1 MLKDDL
7 IESFKRVEEKLGGL
21 QYVVHT
27 TYKEPKFEIF
37 DSIEKITD
45 IGLITPIEPN
55 YFKDDKN
62 VYYFSDKEKMMIKVE
77 NVSKEYELADGTKV
91 PALKDVSFEVKEGE
105 ILGIMGKSGS
115 GKTTLLRAL
124 RGVEHID
131 DGSIEVGKVKVT
143 STSSQ
148 FYYNN
153 LKKETAIHL
162 QRSFG
167 LWPDTVRE
175 NVLRKLYARKYF
187 DEGDTNFEIAESEFG
202 HEADEL
208 LELVS
213 LTHKADHYA
222 SVLSGGEKQRLIM
235 ARQLA
240 KQPKALLLDEPATMA
255 CPRTKQEIL
264 DAVKKINKELNITV
278 IIVSHLPDVQK
289 YLADRVI
296 LLEDGEIADEGST
309 DEICDTFMRDMDD
322 IVDIQNIST
331 DEDVIDVKDIYK
343 RFYLLTGGEVL
354 QIEDINFKVRNGNIL
369 SIIGPSGSGK
379 TVLLRM
385 LGGLD
390 DPDEGEVLYKVEDGW
405 ADIDIPGLN
414 RMKIRSKLGFMH
426 QEFAL
431 SHYATV
437 LDQLAT
443 RLGYKNQD
451 IVKEAKVRAK
461 KLGLSEE
468 LLDSFYLL
476 TDLPETE
483 AKERLRQINLDGEIL
498 NDLFPRFPETATKEA
513 VADIF
518 ESLDLDMDILF
529 RKSYELSGGQKVRV
543 MLALILVSRPK
554 FLLLDEPFGDLDPI
568 TLRDVTNALKS
579 ISKEYDIT
587 IVMISH
593 NTDFIKELSD
603 RAIFMDEGK
612 IIEDSGN
619 IDEIVDNFID
629 FCHADYLKGD

>member
-1 MLKDDL
+1 
-7 IESFKRVEEKLGGL
+7 
-21 QYVVHT
+21 
-27 TYKEPKFEIF
+27 
-37 DSIEKITD
+37 
-45 IGLITPIEPN
+45 
-55 YFKDDKN
+55 
-62 VYYFSDKEKMMIKVE
+62 MIKVE
-77 NVSKEYELADGTKV
+77 NVSKDYELADGTSV
-91 PALKDVSFEVKEGE
+91 SALKNVSFEVEEGE

-131 DGSIEVGKVKVT
+131 EGSITVGDVKVT
-143 STSSQ
+143 SESSQ

-175 NVLRKLYARKYF
+175 NVLRKLYARSYY
-187 DEGDTNFEIAESEFG
+187 DEGDANLELAESEFG

-213 LTHKADHYA
+213 LTHKSDHYA

-240 KQPKALLLDEPATMA
+240 KRPKALLLDEPATMA
-255 CPRTKQEIL
+255 CPKTKQEIL

-278 IIVSHLPDVQK
+278 IVVSHLPDVQK

-296 LLEDGEIADEGST
+296 LLEDGEIADEGT
-309 DEICDTFMRDMDD
+309 PERICDEFMEDMDE
-322 IVDIQNIST
+322 IVDIKNIST
-331 DEDVIDVKDIYK
+331 DEDVMEAKDIYK

-354 QIEDINFKVRNGNIL
+354 QIEDINFMVQRENIL
-369 SIIGPSGSGK
+369 SIIGPSGAGK

-390 DPDEGEVLYKVEDGW
+390 DPDRGEVLYKLDDGEW
-405 ADIDIPGLN
+405 ADIDIPGMN

-431 SHYATV
+431 NHYATV
-437 LDQLAT
+437 LDQLAV
-443 RLGYKNQD
+443 RLGYKND
-451 IVKEAKVRAK
+451 NIVKEAQKRARNV
-461 KLGLSEE
+461 GISEE

-483 AKERLRQINLDGEIL
+483 ARDRLMQVGLDADIL
-498 NDLFPRFPETATKEA
+498 DDLFPKFPETATKEA

-518 ESLDLDMDILF
+518 ESLDLDMNILY

-543 MLALILVSRPK
+543 MLALILISRPK
-554 FLLLDEPFGDLDPI
+554 FLLLDEPFGDLDPV
-568 TLRDVTNALKS
+568 TLRDVTNALKT
-579 ISKEYDIT
+579 ISKDYGIT

-593 NTDFIKELSD
+593 NTDFIKELSN
-603 RAIFMDEGK
+603 RAIFMDDGK
-612 IIEDSGN
+612 IIDDSEN

>member
-1 MLKDDL
+1 
-7 IESFKRVEEKLGGL
+7 
-21 QYVVHT
+21 
-27 TYKEPKFEIF
+27 
-37 DSIEKITD
+37 
-45 IGLITPIEPN
+45 
-55 YFKDDKN
+55 
-62 VYYFSDKEKMMIKVE
+62 MIKVE
-77 NVSKEYELADGTKV
+77 NVSKDYKLADGTKV
-91 PALKDVSFEVKEGE
+91 TALKNVSIEVKEGE

-115 GKTTLLRAL
+115 GKTTLLRAI

-131 DGSIEVGKVKVT
+131 EGSITVGDV
-143 STSSQ
+143 SINQDSSQ
-148 FYYNN
+148 FYYNK

-175 NVLRKLYARKYF
+175 NVLRKLYARRYF
-187 DEGDTNFEIAESEFG
+187 DEGDTNFEVAESEFG
-202 HEADEL
+202 EEADEI

-213 LTHKADHYA
+213 LTHKKDHYA

-255 CPRTKQEIL
+255 CPKTKQEIL
-264 DAVKKINKELNITV
+264 DAVKKINKELNISV
-278 IIVSHLPDVQK
+278 IVVSHLPDVQK

-296 LLEDGEIADEGST
+296 LLEDGEIVDEGAP
-309 DEICDTFMRDMDD
+309 DRICDEFMEGMDD
-322 IVDIQNIST
+322 IVDIENVAT
-331 DEDVIDVKDIYK
+331 DEDVIEAKDIFK

-354 QIEDINFKVRNGNIL
+354 QIEDINFKVQKENIL
-369 SIIGPSGSGK
+369 SIIGPSGAGK

-390 DPDEGEVLYKVEDGW
+390 DPDKGEILYKIEDEDKW
-405 ADIDIPGLN
+405 ADIDIPGMD

-437 LDQLAT
+437 LNQLAV
-443 RLGYKNQD
+443 RLGYKNAD
-451 IVKEAKVRAK
+451 IVKEAQERARKV
-461 KLGLSEE
+461 GLSEE

-483 AKERLRQINLDGEIL
+483 ARDRLRQIGLDSDIL
-498 NDLFPRFPETATKEA
+498 DDLFPRFPETATKEA

-518 ESLDLDMDILF
+518 ESLDLDMDILH

-554 FLLLDEPFGDLDPI
+554 YLLLDEPFGDLDPV
-568 TLRDVTNALKS
+568 TLRDVTNALKK
-579 ISKEYDIT
+579 ISKTYGIT

-593 NTDFIKELSD
+593 NTDFIKELSN
-603 RAIFMDEGK
+603 RAIFMDDGK
-612 IIEDSGN
+612 IIDDSDN
-619 IDEIVDNFID
+619 IDQIVDNFID

>member
-1 MLKDDL
+1 
-7 IESFKRVEEKLGGL
+7 
-21 QYVVHT
+21 
-27 TYKEPKFEIF
+27 
-37 DSIEKITD
+37 
-45 IGLITPIEPN
+45 
-55 YFKDDKN
+55 
-62 VYYFSDKEKMMIKVE
+62 MIKVE
-77 NVSKEYELADGTKV
+77 NVSKDYDLDDGTKIT
-91 PALKDVSFEVKEGE
+91 ALKDVSFEVKEGE

-131 DGSIEVGKVKVT
+131 EGSITVGEVTVT
-143 STSSQ
+143 PDSSQ

-167 LWPDTVRE
+167 IWPDTVRE
-175 NVLRKLYARKYF
+175 NVLRKLYAREYY
-187 DEGDTNFEIAESEFG
+187 DEGDANLELAESEFG

-213 LTHKADHYA
+213 LTHKKDHYA

-255 CPRTKQEIL
+255 CPKTKQEIL
-264 DAVKKINKELNITV
+264 DAVKKINRELNITV
-278 IIVSHLPDVQK
+278 IVVSHLPEIQK

-296 LLEDGEIADEGST
+296 LLENGEIADEGSAE
-309 DEICDTFMRDMDD
+309 EICDKFMEGMDE
-322 IVDIQNIST
+322 IVDIKNIAT
-331 DEDVIDVKDIYK
+331 DEDVIQVNDIYK

-354 QIEDINFKVRNGNIL
+354 QIEDVNFTVQKENIL
-369 SIIGPSGSGK
+369 SIIGPSGAGK

-385 LGGLD
+385 LGGLE
-390 DPDEGEVLYKVEDGW
+390 DPDKGEVLYDVDGQW
-405 ADIDIPGLN
+405 ADVDIPGMG

-437 LDQLAT
+437 LNQLAT

-451 IVKEAKVRAK
+451 IVKDAQERARK
-461 KLGLSEE
+461 IGLSEE

-476 TDLPETE
+476 TDLPEVE
-483 AKERLRQINLDGEIL
+483 ARERLRQVGLDADIL
-498 NDLFPRFPETATKEA
+498 DDLFPKFPESATKEA
-513 VADIF
+513 VTDIF
-518 ESLDLDMDILF
+518 ESLDLDMDILH

-554 FLLLDEPFGDLDPI
+554 FLLLDEPFGDLDPV
-568 TLRDVTNALKS
+568 TLRDVTNALKT
-579 ISKEYDIT
+579 ISKDYGIT

-593 NTDFIKELSD
+593 NTDFIKELSN
-603 RAIFMDEGK
+603 RAVFMDDGK
-612 IIEDSGN
+612 IIDDSEDM
-619 IDEIVDNFID
+619 DKIVDNFIE

>member
-1 MLKDDL
+1 
-7 IESFKRVEEKLGGL
+7 
-21 QYVVHT
+21 
-27 TYKEPKFEIF
+27 
-37 DSIEKITD
+37 
-45 IGLITPIEPN
+45 
-55 YFKDDKN
+55 
-62 VYYFSDKEKMMIKVE
+62 MIKVE
-77 NVSKEYELADGTKV
+77 NVSKDYELDDGTKIT
-91 PALKDVSFEVKEGE
+91 ALKDVSFEVKEGE

-131 DGSIEVGKVKVT
+131 EGSISVGKVKVT
-143 STSSQ
+143 SESSQ
-148 FYYNN
+148 FYYNE

-175 NVLRKLYARKYF
+175 NVLRKLYARRYF
-187 DEGDTNFEIAESEFG
+187 DEGDTNFEVAESEFG
-202 HEADEL
+202 QEADEI
-208 LELVS
+208 LEMVS
-213 LTHKADHYA
+213 LTHKKDHYA
-222 SVLSGGEKQRLIM
+222 SVLSGGEKQRLII

-240 KQPKALLLDEPATMA
+240 KRPKALLLDEPATMA
-255 CPRTKQEIL
+255 CPKTKQEIL
-264 DAVKKINKELNITV
+264 YAVKKINEELNITI

-296 LLEDGEIADEGST
+296 LLEDGEITDEGSAN
-309 DEICDTFMRDMDD
+309 EICDKFMADMDD

-331 DEDVIDVKDIYK
+331 DEDVIEVKDVYK

-354 QIEDINFKVRNGNIL
+354 QIEDINFKVQKENIL
-369 SIIGPSGSGK
+369 SIIGPSGAGK

-385 LGGLD
+385 IGGLD
-390 DPDEGEVLYKVEDGW
+390 DPDKGEVLYNVDGEW
-405 ADIDIPGLN
+405 ADIDIPGMN

-431 SHYATV
+431 THYATV
-437 LDQLAT
+437 LNQLAT

-451 IVKEAKVRAK
+451 IVKEAKERAER
-461 KLGLSEE
+461 LGLSDE
-468 LLDSFYLL
+468 LLDSFYQL
-476 TDLPETE
+476 TDLPESE
-483 AKERLRQINLDGEIL
+483 AKDRLMQVGLDAEIL

-518 ESLDLDMDILF
+518 ESLDLDMDILY

-554 FLLLDEPFGDLDPI
+554 FLLLDEPFGDLDPV
-568 TLRDVTNALKS
+568 TLRDVTNALKT
-579 ISKEYDIT
+579 ISKDYGIT

-593 NTDFIKELSD
+593 NTDFIKELSN
-603 RAIFMDEGK
+603 RAVFMDDGH
-612 IIEDSGN
+612 IIDDSEN

-629 FCHADYLKGD
+629 FCHADYLKGE

>member
-1 MLKDDL
+1 
-7 IESFKRVEEKLGGL
+7 
-21 QYVVHT
+21 
-27 TYKEPKFEIF
+27 
-37 DSIEKITD
+37 
-45 IGLITPIEPN
+45 
-55 YFKDDKN
+55 
-62 VYYFSDKEKMMIKVE
+62 MIKVE
-77 NVSKEYELADGTKV
+77 NVSKEYELDDGTKIT
-91 PALKDVSFEVKEGE
+91 ALKNVSFEVKEGE

-131 DGSIEVGKVKVT
+131 EGSIEVGKAKIT
-143 STSSQ
+143 SESSQ
-148 FYYNN
+148 FYYNE

-175 NVLRKLYARKYF
+175 NVLRKLYARDYF
-187 DEGDTNFEIAESEFG
+187 DEGDTNFEVAESEFG

-213 LTHKADHYA
+213 LTHKKDHYA

-240 KQPKALLLDEPATMA
+240 KRPKALLLDEPATMA
-255 CPRTKQEIL
+255 CPKTKQEIL

-278 IIVSHLPDVQK
+278 ILVSHLPDVQK

-296 LLEDGEIADEGST
+296 LLEDGEIADEGSAE
-309 DEICDTFMRDMDD
+309 EICDKFMEGMDE

-331 DEDVIDVKDIYK
+331 DEDVIQVNDVFK
-343 RFYLLTGGEVL
+343 RFYLLTGGQVL
-354 QIEDINFKVRNGNIL
+354 EMEDINFTVQKENIL
-369 SIIGPSGSGK
+369 SIIGPSGAGK

-390 DPDEGEVLYKVEDGW
+390 DPDKGEVLYDVEGEW
-405 ADIDIPGLN
+405 KDIDIPGMS

-431 SHYATV
+431 THYATV
-437 LDQLAT
+437 LNQLAT
-443 RLGYKNQD
+443 RLGYKNQN
-451 IVKEAKVRAK
+451 IVKDAQKRAEN
-461 KLGLSEE
+461 LGLSEE
-468 LLDSFYLL
+468 LLDSFYQL

-483 AKERLRQINLDGEIL
+483 AKERLRQVGLDAEIL

-518 ESLDLDMDILF
+518 ESLDLDMDILY
-529 RKSYELSGGQKVRV
+529 RRSYELSGGQKVRV

-554 FLLLDEPFGDLDPI
+554 FLLLDEPFGDLDPV
-568 TLRDVTNALKS
+568 TLRDVTNALKK
-579 ISKEYDIT
+579 ISKTYGIT
-587 IVMISH
+587 IVMVSH
-593 NTDFIKELSD
+593 NTDFIKELSN
-603 RAIFMDEGK
+603 RALFMDDGK
-612 IIEDSGN
+612 IVDDSEN
-619 IDEIVDNFID
+619 INDIVDNFIE
-629 FCHADYLKGD
+629 FCHADYLLGDK

>member
-1 MLKDDL
+1 
-7 IESFKRVEEKLGGL
+7 
-21 QYVVHT
+21 
-27 TYKEPKFEIF
+27 
-37 DSIEKITD
+37 
-45 IGLITPIEPN
+45 
-55 YFKDDKN
+55 
-62 VYYFSDKEKMMIKVE
+62 MIKVD
-77 NVSKEYELADGTKV
+77 NVSKDYELDDGTKIV
-91 PALKDVSFEVKEGE
+91 ALKNVSFEVKEGE

-131 DGSIEVGKVKVT
+131 DGSISVGNVKVT
-143 STSSQ
+143 SQSSQ

-175 NVLRKLYARKYF
+175 NVLRKLYARRYF
-187 DEGDTNFEIAESEFG
+187 DEGDTNFEVAESEFG
-202 HEADEL
+202 QEADEL

-213 LTHKADHYA
+213 LTHKANHYA

-240 KQPKALLLDEPATMA
+240 KRPKALLLDEPATMA
-255 CPRTKQEIL
+255 CPKTKQEIL
-264 DAVKKINKELNITV
+264 DAVKKINEELNITV
-278 IIVSHLPDVQK
+278 VIVSHLPDVQK

-296 LLEDGEIADEGST
+296 LLEDGEIASEGSP
-309 DEICDTFMRDMDD
+309 DEICDKFMENMDD
-322 IVDIQNIST
+322 IIDIENVAT
-331 DEDVIDVKDIYK
+331 DEDLIQVNDIHK

-354 QIEDINFKVRNGNIL
+354 QIEDVNFTVQKENIL
-369 SIIGPSGSGK
+369 SIIGPSGAGK

-385 LGGLD
+385 LGGLE
-390 DPDEGEVLYKVEDGW
+390 DPDEGEVLYKVDGEW
-405 ADIDIPGLN
+405 NDVDIPGMG

-437 LDQLAT
+437 LNQLST
-443 RLGYKNQD
+443 RLGYKNQN
-451 IVKEAKVRAK
+451 IVDEAKKRARNI
-461 KLGLSEE
+461 GLSEE

-483 AKERLRQINLDGEIL
+483 AKERLRQVGLDADIL
-498 NDLFPRFPETATKEA
+498 NDLFPKFPETATKEA
-513 VADIF
+513 VGDIF
-518 ESLDLDMDILF
+518 ESLDLDMDILY

-543 MLALILVSRPK
+543 MLALILISRPQ
-554 FLLLDEPFGDLDPI
+554 FLLLDEPFGDLDPV
-568 TLRDVTNALKS
+568 TLRDVTNALKK
-579 ISKEYDIT
+579 ISKDYGIT

-593 NTDFIKELSD
+593 NTDFIKELSN
-603 RAIFMDEGK
+603 RAVFMDDGK
-612 IIEDSGN
+612 IIDDSEN

>member
-1 MLKDDL
+1 
-7 IESFKRVEEKLGGL
+7 
-21 QYVVHT
+21 
-27 TYKEPKFEIF
+27 
-37 DSIEKITD
+37 
-45 IGLITPIEPN
+45 
-55 YFKDDKN
+55 
-62 VYYFSDKEKMMIKVE
+62 MIKVE
-77 NVSKEYELADGTKV
+77 NVSKAYELDDGTKV
-91 PALKDVSFEVKEGE
+91 TALKDVSFDVGEGE

-124 RGVEHID
+124 RGVKHID
-131 DGSIEVGKVKVT
+131 EGSISVGKVKVT
-143 STSSQ
+143 SESSQ

-175 NVLRKLYARKYF
+175 NVLRKLYARRYF
-187 DEGDTNFEIAESEFG
+187 DEGDTNFEVAESEFG
-202 HEADEL
+202 QEADEL

-213 LTHKADHYA
+213 LTHKKDHYA

-255 CPRTKQEIL
+255 CPKTKQEIL
-264 DAVKKINKELNITV
+264 DAVKKINKELNIIV

-296 LLEDGEIADEGST
+296 LLEDGEIVDEGSA
-309 DEICDTFMRDMDD
+309 DEICDKFMEDMDD
-322 IVDIQNIST
+322 IVDIQNVST
-331 DEDVIDVKDIYK
+331 DEDVVDVKNVYK

-354 QIEDINFKVRNGNIL
+354 QIEDINFKVQRKNIL
-369 SIIGPSGSGK
+369 SIIGPSGAGK

-390 DPDEGEVLYKVEDGW
+390 DPDKGEVLYKVDDDW
-405 ADIDIPGLN
+405 ADIDIPGIN

-437 LDQLAT
+437 LNQLAT

-451 IVKEAKVRAK
+451 IVNEAKARAE

-483 AKERLRQINLDGEIL
+483 AKERLRQVGLDAEIL
-498 NDLFPRFPETATKEA
+498 NDLFPKFPETATKEA
-513 VADIF
+513 VEDIF
-518 ESLDLDMDILF
+518 ESLDLDMDILY

-543 MLALILVSRPK
+543 MLALILISRPK
-554 FLLLDEPFGDLDPI
+554 FLLLDEPFGDLDPV
-568 TLRDVTNALKS
+568 TLRDVTNALKT
-579 ISKEYDIT
+579 ISKDYGIT
-587 IVMISH
+587 IIMISH
-593 NTDFIKELSD
+593 NTDFIKELSN
-603 RAIFMDEGK
+603 RAIFMDDGK
-612 IIEDSGN
+612 IVDESEN

>member
-1 MLKDDL
+1 
-7 IESFKRVEEKLGGL
+7 
-21 QYVVHT
+21 
-27 TYKEPKFEIF
+27 
-37 DSIEKITD
+37 
-45 IGLITPIEPN
+45 
-55 YFKDDKN
+55 
-62 VYYFSDKEKMMIKVE
+62 MIKVE
-77 NVSKEYELADGTKV
+77 NVSKDYELADGTKV
-91 PALKDVSFEVKEGE
+91 TALKDVSFEVKEGE

-131 DGSIEVGKVKVT
+131 EGSITVGEVTVT
-143 STSSQ
+143 PESSQ

-167 LWPDTVRE
+167 IWPDTVRE
-175 NVLRKLYARKYF
+175 NVLRKLYAREYF
-187 DEGDTNFEIAESEFG
+187 DEGDANLELADSEFG
-202 HEADEL
+202 DEADEI

-213 LTHKADHYA
+213 LTHKKDHYA

-255 CPRTKQEIL
+255 CPKTKQEIL

-278 IIVSHLPDVQK
+278 IVVSHLPEIQK

-296 LLEDGEIADEGST
+296 LLEDGEIADEGSAE
-309 DEICDTFMRDMDD
+309 EICDKFMEGMDE
-322 IVDIQNIST
+322 IVDIKNVAT
-331 DEDVIDVKDIYK
+331 DEDVIQVNDLYK

-354 QIEDINFKVRNGNIL
+354 QIEDINFTVQKENIL
-369 SIIGPSGSGK
+369 SIIGPSGAGK

-390 DPDEGEVLYKVEDGW
+390 DPDKGEVLYDVEGKW
-405 ADIDIPGLN
+405 ADIDIPGMD

-431 SHYATV
+431 NHYATV
-437 LDQLAT
+437 LNQLAT

-451 IVKEAKVRAK
+451 IVKEAQERARK
-461 KLGLSEE
+461 IGLSEE

-476 TDLPETE
+476 TDLPEVE
-483 AKERLRQINLDGEIL
+483 ARDRLRQVGLDADIL
-498 NDLFPRFPETATKEA
+498 DDLFPKFPETATKEA

-518 ESLDLDMDILF
+518 ESLDLDMEILH

-543 MLALILVSRPK
+543 MLALILISRPK
-554 FLLLDEPFGDLDPI
+554 FLLLDEPFGDLDPV
-568 TLRDVTNALKS
+568 TLRDVTNALKT
-579 ISKEYDIT
+579 ISKEYEIT

-593 NTDFIKELSD
+593 NTDFIKELSN
-603 RAIFMDEGK
+603 RAIFMDDGK
-612 IIEDSGN
+612 IIDDSDDM
-619 IDEIVDNFID
+619 DEIVGNFID
-629 FCHADYLKGD
+629 FCQADYLKGD

>member
-1 MLKDDL
+1 
-7 IESFKRVEEKLGGL
+7 
-21 QYVVHT
+21 
-27 TYKEPKFEIF
+27 
-37 DSIEKITD
+37 
-45 IGLITPIEPN
+45 
-55 YFKDDKN
+55 
-62 VYYFSDKEKMMIKVE
+62 MIKVE
-77 NVSKEYELADGTKV
+77 NVSKAYELDDGTKV
-91 PALKDVSFEVKEGE
+91 TALKDVSFEVKEGE

-115 GKTTLLRAL
+115 GKTTLLRAI

-131 DGSIEVGKVKVT
+131 EGSISVGNVKVT
-143 STSSQ
+143 SESSQ
-148 FYYNN
+148 FYYNE

-167 LWPDTVRE
+167 IWPDTVRE
-175 NVLRKLYARKYF
+175 NVLRKLYARRYF

-202 HEADEL
+202 EEADEL
-208 LELVS
+208 LEMVS
-213 LTHKADHYA
+213 LTHKKDHYA

-255 CPRTKQEIL
+255 CPKTKQEIL

-278 IIVSHLPDVQK
+278 IVISHLPDVQK

-296 LLEDGEIADEGST
+296 LLEDGEIVDEGSA
-309 DEICDTFMRDMDD
+309 DDICDKFMDGMDD
-322 IVDIQNIST
+322 IVDIDNIST
-331 DEDVIDVKDIYK
+331 DEDVIQVNDIYK

-354 QIEDINFKVRNGNIL
+354 QIEDVNFTVQKENIL
-369 SIIGPSGSGK
+369 SIIGPSGAGK

-385 LGGLD
+385 LGGLE
-390 DPDEGEVLYKVEDGW
+390 DPDKGEVLYKIGDDEW
-405 ADIDIPGLN
+405 ADVDIPGMG
-414 RMKIRSKLGFMH
+414 RMRIRSQLGFMH

-437 LDQLAT
+437 LSQLAT
-443 RLGYKNQD
+443 RLGYKNDD
-451 IVKEAKVRAK
+451 IVKQAQERARK
-461 KLGLSEE
+461 IGLSDE

-476 TDLPETE
+476 TDLPEVE
-483 AKERLRQINLDGEIL
+483 ARDRLKQIGLDADIL
-498 NDLFPRFPETATKEA
+498 DDLFPKFPETATKEA

-518 ESLDLDMDILF
+518 ESLDLDMDILH

-543 MLALILVSRPK
+543 MLALILISRPK
-554 FLLLDEPFGDLDPI
+554 YLLLDEPFGDLDPV
-568 TLRDVTNALKS
+568 TLRDVTNALKT
-579 ISKEYDIT
+579 IAKTYGIT

-593 NTDFIKELSD
+593 NTDFIKELSN
-603 RAIFMDEGK
+603 RAVFMDDGK
-612 IIEDSGN
+612 IIDDSEN

>member
-1 MLKDDL
+1 
-7 IESFKRVEEKLGGL
+7 
-21 QYVVHT
+21 
-27 TYKEPKFEIF
+27 
-37 DSIEKITD
+37 
-45 IGLITPIEPN
+45 
-55 YFKDDKN
+55 
-62 VYYFSDKEKMMIKVE
+62 MIKVE

-167 LWPDTVRE
+167 LWLDTVRE

>member
-1 MLKDDL
+1 M
-7 IESFKRVEEKLGGL
+7 
-21 QYVVHT
+21 YY
-27 TYKEPKFEIF
+27 YK
-37 DSIEKITD
+37 
-45 IGLITPIEPN
+45 GALR
-55 YFKDDKN
+55 
-62 VYYFSDKEKMMIKVE
+62 MIKVE
-77 NVSKEYELADGTKV
+77 NVSKAYELDDGTKV
-91 PALKDVSFEVKEGE
+91 TALNDVSFEVKEGE

-131 DGSIEVGKVKVT
+131 GGTIEVGKVKVT

-175 NVLRKLYARKYF
+175 NVLRKLYARRYF
-187 DEGDTNFEIAESEFG
+187 DEGDTNFEVAESEFG
-202 HEADEL
+202 AEADEL

-255 CPRTKQEIL
+255 CPKTKQEIL

-278 IIVSHLPDVQK
+278 ILVSHLPDVQK

-296 LLEDGEIADEGST
+296 LLEDGEIADEGSP
-309 DEICDTFMRDMDD
+309 DEICDKFMEGMDD

-331 DEDVIDVKDIYK
+331 DEDVIDVKDVYK

-354 QIEDINFKVRNGNIL
+354 QIEDINFKVQKENIL
-369 SIIGPSGSGK
+369 SIIGPSGAGK

-390 DPDEGEVLYKVEDGW
+390 DPDKGEVLYKIDEDTW
-405 ADIDIPGLN
+405 ADIDIPGMN

-437 LDQLAT
+437 LNQLAT

-451 IVKEAKVRAK
+451 IVKDAQARAK

-476 TDLPETE
+476 TDLPESE
-483 AKERLRQINLDGEIL
+483 AKERLRQVGLDGEIL
-498 NDLFPRFPETATKEA
+498 NDLFPKFPETATKEA

-518 ESLDLDMDILF
+518 ESLDLDMDILH

-543 MLALILVSRPK
+543 MLALILISRPK
-554 FLLLDEPFGDLDPI
+554 FLLLDEPFGDLDPV
-568 TLRDVTNALKS
+568 TLRDVTNALKT
-579 ISKEYDIT
+579 ISKDYGIT
-587 IVMISH
+587 IIMISH
-593 NTDFIKELSD
+593 NTDFIKELSN
-603 RAIFMDEGK
+603 RAVFMDDGK
-612 IIEDSGN
+612 IIDDSED
-619 IDEIVDNFID
+619 IDSIVDNFID
-629 FCHADYLKGD
+629 FCHADYLKGE

>member
-1 MLKDDL
+1 
-7 IESFKRVEEKLGGL
+7 
-21 QYVVHT
+21 
-27 TYKEPKFEIF
+27 
-37 DSIEKITD
+37 
-45 IGLITPIEPN
+45 
-55 YFKDDKN
+55 
-62 VYYFSDKEKMMIKVE
+62 MIKVE
-77 NVSKEYELADGTKV
+77 NVSKDYELDDGTKIT
-91 PALKDVSFEVKEGE
+91 ALKDVSFEVEEGE

-131 DGSIEVGKVKVT
+131 AGSITVGEVT
-143 STSSQ
+143 ITEDSSQ

-175 NVLRKLYARKYF
+175 NVLRKLYAREYF
-187 DEGDTNFEIAESEFG
+187 DEGDTNFQLAESEFG
-202 HEADEL
+202 DEADEL

-240 KQPKALLLDEPATMA
+240 KRPKALLLDEPATMA
-255 CPRTKQEIL
+255 CPKTKQEIL
-264 DAVKKINKELNITV
+264 DAVKKINDELNITV
-278 IIVSHLPDVQK
+278 ILVSHLPDVQK

-296 LLEDGEIADEGST
+296 LLEDGEIADEGNPE
-309 DEICDTFMRDMDD
+309 EICDKFMADMGPV
-322 IVDIQNIST
+322 VDIENIAT
-331 DEDVIDVKDIYK
+331 DEDLIDVKDVRK

-354 QIEDINFKVRNGNIL
+354 QMEDINFKVQNENIL
-369 SIIGPSGSGK
+369 SIIGPSGAGK

-390 DPDEGEVLYKVEDGW
+390 HPDDGDVLYYADGEW
-405 ADIDIPGLN
+405 RDIEIPGMS

-431 SHYATV
+431 THYATV
-437 LDQLAT
+437 LSQLAT
-443 RLGYKNQD
+443 RLGYKNQN
-451 IVKEAKVRAK
+451 IVKEAQKRAER
-461 KLGLSEE
+461 LGIDEE
-468 LLDSFYLL
+468 LLDSFYQL

-483 AKERLRQINLDGEIL
+483 AKRRLEQVGLDSEIL

-518 ESLDLDMDILF
+518 ESLDLDLDILY

-554 FLLLDEPFGDLDPI
+554 FLLLDEPFGDLDPV
-568 TLRDVTNALKS
+568 TLRDVTNSLKK
-579 ISKEYDIT
+579 ISKTYGIT

-593 NTDFIKELSD
+593 NTDFIKELSN
-603 RAIFMDEGK
+603 RAIFMDDGK
-612 IIEDSGN
+612 IIDDSEN
-619 IDEIVDNFID
+619 INEIVDNFID
-629 FCHADYLKGD
+629 FCHADYLKGDC

>member
-1 MLKDDL
+1 
-7 IESFKRVEEKLGGL
+7 
-21 QYVVHT
+21 
-27 TYKEPKFEIF
+27 
-37 DSIEKITD
+37 
-45 IGLITPIEPN
+45 
-55 YFKDDKN
+55 
-62 VYYFSDKEKMMIKVE
+62 MIKVE
-77 NVSKEYELADGTKV
+77 NVSKDYELADGTKV
-91 PALKDVSFEVKEGE
+91 TALKDVSFEVKEGE

-131 DGSIEVGKVKVT
+131 DGSITVGKAKVT
-143 STSSQ
+143 SESSQ
-148 FYYNN
+148 FFYNN

-175 NVLRKLYARKYF
+175 NVLRKLYARRYF
-187 DEGDTNFEIAESEFG
+187 DEGDTNFEVAESEFG
-202 HEADEL
+202 AEADEL

-240 KQPKALLLDEPATMA
+240 KRPKALLLDEPATMA
-255 CPRTKQEIL
+255 CPKTKQEIL

-278 IIVSHLPDVQK
+278 IVVSHLPDVQK

-296 LLEDGEIADEGST
+296 LLEDGQIVNEGT
-309 DEICDTFMRDMDD
+309 PEEICDEFMKDMDE
-322 IVDIQNIST
+322 IVDIQNIAT
-331 DEDVIDVKDIYK
+331 DESVIRAKDLKK

-354 QIEDINFKVRNGNIL
+354 QIEDINFDVKRENIL
-369 SIIGPSGSGK
+369 SIIGPSGAGK

-390 DPDEGEVLYKVEDGW
+390 DPDEGEVLYNIGDDEW
-405 ADIDIPGLN
+405 ADIDIPGMG
-414 RMKIRSKLGFMH
+414 RMKARSKLGFMH

-437 LDQLAT
+437 LNQLAV
-443 RLGYKNQD
+443 RLGYKNQN
-451 IVKEAKVRAK
+451 IVKEAQERAK
-461 KLGLSEE
+461 KIGLSEE

-483 AKERLRQINLDGEIL
+483 ARDRLRQVGLDEEIL
-498 NDLFPRFPETATKEA
+498 NDLFPRFPETATREA

-518 ESLDLDMDILF
+518 ESLDLDMDILH

-554 FLLLDEPFGDLDPI
+554 YLLLDEPFGDLDPV
-568 TLRDVTNALKS
+568 TLRDVTNALKT
-579 ISKEYDIT
+579 ISKDYGIT

-593 NTDFIKELSD
+593 NTDFIKELSN
-603 RAIFMDEGK
+603 RAVFMDDGK
-612 IIEDSGN
+612 IIDDSEN

-629 FCHADYLKGD
+629 FCHADYLKGE

>member
-1 MLKDDL
+1 
-7 IESFKRVEEKLGGL
+7 
-21 QYVVHT
+21 
-27 TYKEPKFEIF
+27 
-37 DSIEKITD
+37 
-45 IGLITPIEPN
+45 
-55 YFKDDKN
+55 
-62 VYYFSDKEKMMIKVE
+62 MIKVE
-77 NVSKEYELADGTKV
+77 NVSKAYELDDGTKIT
-91 PALKDVSFEVKEGE
+91 ALKDVSFEVKEGE

-115 GKTTLLRAL
+115 GKTTLMRAI

-131 DGSIEVGKVKVT
+131 AGSISVGDAKVT
-143 STSSQ
+143 SESSQ

-167 LWPDTVRE
+167 IWPDTVRE
-175 NVLRKLYARKYF
+175 NVLRKLYARRYF
-187 DEGDTNFEIAESEFG
+187 DEGDTNFEVAESEFG
-202 HEADEL
+202 EEADEL

-213 LTHKADHYA
+213 LTHKKDHYA

-255 CPRTKQEIL
+255 CPKTKQEIL

-278 IIVSHLPDVQK
+278 IVISHLPEIQK

-296 LLEDGEIADEGST
+296 LLEDGEIVDEGSA
-309 DEICDTFMRDMDD
+309 EKICDEFMEGMDD
-322 IVDIQNIST
+322 IVDIENIST
-331 DEDVIDVKDIYK
+331 DEDVIQANDIYK

-354 QIEDINFKVRNGNIL
+354 QIEDVNFTVQKENIL
-369 SIIGPSGSGK
+369 SIIGPSGAGK

-385 LGGLD
+385 LGGLE
-390 DPDEGEVLYKVEDGW
+390 DPDKGEVLYKLEDGSW
-405 ADIDIPGLN
+405 ADIDIPGMG

-431 SHYATV
+431 NHYATV
-437 LDQLAT
+437 LNQLAT
-443 RLGYKNQD
+443 RLGYKNSD
-451 IVKEAKVRAK
+451 IVKEAQERARK
-461 KLGLSEE
+461 IGLSDE

-476 TDLPETE
+476 TDLPEVE
-483 AKERLRQINLDGEIL
+483 ARDRLKQIGLDADIL
-498 NDLFPRFPETATKEA
+498 DDLFPRFPETATKEA

-518 ESLDLDMDILF
+518 ESLDLDMDILH

-543 MLALILVSRPK
+543 MLALILISRPK
-554 FLLLDEPFGDLDPI
+554 FLLLDEPFGDLDPV
-568 TLRDVTNALKS
+568 TLRDVTNALKT
-579 ISKEYDIT
+579 IAKDYGIT

-593 NTDFIKELSD
+593 NTDFIKELSN
-603 RAIFMDEGK
+603 RAIFMDDGK
-612 IIEDSGN
+612 IVDDSEN

-629 FCHADYLKGD
+629 FCHADYLKGE

>member
-1 MLKDDL
+1 
-7 IESFKRVEEKLGGL
+7 
-21 QYVVHT
+21 
-27 TYKEPKFEIF
+27 
-37 DSIEKITD
+37 
-45 IGLITPIEPN
+45 
-55 YFKDDKN
+55 
-62 VYYFSDKEKMMIKVE
+62 MIKVE
-77 NVSKEYELADGTKV
+77 NVSKAYELDDGTKIT
-91 PALKDVSFEVKEGE
+91 ALNDVSFDVEEGE

-131 DGSIEVGKVKVT
+131 EGSITVGDVKVT
-143 STSSQ
+143 SESSQ
-148 FYYNN
+148 FFYNN

-167 LWPDTVRE
+167 VWPDTVRE
-175 NVLRKLYARKYF
+175 NVLRKLYARRYF

-202 HEADEL
+202 EEADEL

-255 CPRTKQEIL
+255 CPKTKQEIL
-264 DAVKKINKELNITV
+264 DAVKKINEELNITV

-296 LLEDGEIADEGST
+296 LLEDGEITDEGSAE
-309 DEICDTFMRDMDD
+309 EICDKFMEGMDD
-322 IVDIQNIST
+322 IVDIDNVPT
-331 DEDVIDVKDIYK
+331 DEDLIQVNDVYK

-354 QIEDINFKVRNGNIL
+354 QIEDINFNVQNENIL
-369 SIIGPSGSGK
+369 SIIGPSGAGK

-385 LGGLD
+385 LGGLE
-390 DPDEGEVLYKVEDGW
+390 DPDKGEVLYNVDGNW
-405 ADIDIPGLN
+405 EDIDIPGMG
-414 RMKIRSKLGFMH
+414 RMAIRSKLGFMH

-443 RLGYKNQD
+443 RLGYKNDD
-451 IVKEAKVRAK
+451 IVIEAKARAE

-476 TDLPETE
+476 TDLPESE
-483 AKERLRQINLDGEIL
+483 AKERLRQVGLDAEIL
-498 NDLFPRFPETATKEA
+498 NDLFPKFPETATKEA

-518 ESLDLDMDILF
+518 ESLDLDMDILY

-543 MLALILVSRPK
+543 MLALILISRPK
-554 FLLLDEPFGDLDPI
+554 FLLLDEPFGDLDPV
-568 TLRDVTNALKS
+568 TLRDVTNALKK
-579 ISKEYDIT
+579 ISKTYGIT

-593 NTDFIKELSD
+593 NTDFIKELSN
-603 RAIFMDEGK
+603 RAIFMDDGK
-612 IIEDSGN
+612 IIDDSEN

>member
-1 MLKDDL
+1 
-7 IESFKRVEEKLGGL
+7 
-21 QYVVHT
+21 
-27 TYKEPKFEIF
+27 
-37 DSIEKITD
+37 
-45 IGLITPIEPN
+45 
-55 YFKDDKN
+55 
-62 VYYFSDKEKMMIKVE
+62 MIKVE
-77 NVSKEYELADGTKV
+77 NVSKAYELDDGTKIT
-91 PALKDVSFEVKEGE
+91 ALKDVSFEVKEGE

-115 GKTTLLRAL
+115 GKTTLIRAI

-131 DGSIEVGKVKVT
+131 AGSISVGDAKVT
-143 STSSQ
+143 SESSQ

-167 LWPDTVRE
+167 IWPDTVRE
-175 NVLRKLYARKYF
+175 NVLRKLYARRYF
-187 DEGDTNFEIAESEFG
+187 DEGDTNFEVAESEFG
-202 HEADEL
+202 EEADEL

-213 LTHKADHYA
+213 LTHKKDHYA

-255 CPRTKQEIL
+255 CPKTKQEIL

-278 IIVSHLPDVQK
+278 IVISHLPEIQK

-296 LLEDGEIADEGST
+296 LLEDGEIVDEGSA
-309 DEICDTFMRDMDD
+309 EKICDEFMEGMDD
-322 IVDIQNIST
+322 IVDIENIST
-331 DEDVIDVKDIYK
+331 DEDVIQANDIYK

-354 QIEDINFKVRNGNIL
+354 QIEDVNFTVQKENIL
-369 SIIGPSGSGK
+369 SIIGPSGAGK

-385 LGGLD
+385 LGGLE
-390 DPDEGEVLYKVEDGW
+390 DPDKGEVLYKLEDGSW
-405 ADIDIPGLN
+405 ADIDIPGMG

-431 SHYATV
+431 NHYATV
-437 LDQLAT
+437 LNQLAT
-443 RLGYKNQD
+443 RLGYKNSD
-451 IVKEAKVRAK
+451 IVKEAQERARK
-461 KLGLSEE
+461 IGLSDE

-476 TDLPETE
+476 TDLPEVE
-483 AKERLRQINLDGEIL
+483 ARDRLKQIGLDADIL
-498 NDLFPRFPETATKEA
+498 DDLFPRFPETATKEA

-518 ESLDLDMDILF
+518 ESLDLDMDILH

-543 MLALILVSRPK
+543 MLALILISRPK
-554 FLLLDEPFGDLDPI
+554 FLLLDEPFGDLDPV
-568 TLRDVTNALKS
+568 TLRDVTNALKT
-579 ISKEYDIT
+579 IAKDYGIT

-593 NTDFIKELSD
+593 NTDFIKELSN
-603 RAIFMDEGK
+603 RAIFMDDGK
-612 IIEDSGN
+612 IVDDSEN

-629 FCHADYLKGD
+629 FCHADYLKGE

>member
-1 MLKDDL
+1 
-7 IESFKRVEEKLGGL
+7 
-21 QYVVHT
+21 
-27 TYKEPKFEIF
+27 
-37 DSIEKITD
+37 
-45 IGLITPIEPN
+45 
-55 YFKDDKN
+55 
-62 VYYFSDKEKMMIKVE
+62 MIKVE
-77 NVSKEYELADGTKV
+77 NVSKDYELDDGTKIR
-91 PALKDVSFEVKEGE
+91 ALKDVSFEVKEGE

-131 DGSIEVGKVKVT
+131 EGSITVGDVKVT
-143 STSSQ
+143 SESSQ
-148 FYYNN
+148 FYYNE
-153 LKKETAIHL
+153 LKKVTAIHL

-175 NVLRKLYARKYF
+175 NVLRKLYARNYF
-187 DEGDTNFEIAESEFG
+187 DEGDTNFEVADSEFG
-202 HEADEL
+202 DEADEI

-213 LTHKADHYA
+213 LTHKKDHYA

-240 KQPKALLLDEPATMA
+240 KQPTALLLDEPATMA
-255 CPRTKQEIL
+255 CPKTKQEIL

-296 LLEDGEIADEGST
+296 LLEDGEIADEGSA
-309 DEICDTFMRDMDD
+309 DEICDKFMADMDE
-322 IVDIQNIST
+322 IVDIENIST
-331 DEDVIDVKDIYK
+331 DEDVIDVKDVYK

-354 QIEDINFKVRNGNIL
+354 QIEDINFTVQRENIL
-369 SIIGPSGSGK
+369 SIIGPSGAGK

-390 DPDEGEVLYKVEDGW
+390 DPDKGEVLYNVEGSW
-405 ADIDIPGLN
+405 EDIDIPGMG
-414 RMKIRSKLGFMH
+414 RMKIRSQLGFMH

-443 RLGYKNQD
+443 RLGYKND
-451 IVKEAKVRAK
+451 NVVKEAQERAK
-461 KLGLSEE
+461 KIGLSEE
-468 LLDSFYLL
+468 LLDSFYQL
-476 TDLPETE
+476 TDLPEVE
-483 AKERLRQINLDGEIL
+483 AKDRLRQVGLDAEIL

-518 ESLDLDMDILF
+518 ESLDLDMDILY

-543 MLALILVSRPK
+543 MLALILISRPK
-554 FLLLDEPFGDLDPI
+554 YLLLDEPFGDLDPV
-568 TLRDVTNALKS
+568 TLRDVTNALKK
-579 ISKEYDIT
+579 ISKTYGIT

-593 NTDFIKELSD
+593 NTDFIKELSN
-603 RAIFMDEGK
+603 RAVFMDDGK
-612 IIEDSGN
+612 IVDDSED
-619 IDEIVDNFID
+619 IDQIVDNFID
-629 FCHADYLKGD
+629 FCHADYLKGDC

>member
-1 MLKDDL
+1 
-7 IESFKRVEEKLGGL
+7 
-21 QYVVHT
+21 
-27 TYKEPKFEIF
+27 
-37 DSIEKITD
+37 
-45 IGLITPIEPN
+45 
-55 YFKDDKN
+55 
-62 VYYFSDKEKMMIKVE
+62 MIKVE
-77 NVSKEYELADGTKV
+77 NVSKDYELDNGTKV
-91 PALKDVSFEVKEGE
+91 TALKNVSFEVEEGE
-105 ILGIMGKSGS
+105 IVGIMGKSGS

-131 DGSIEVGKVKVT
+131 EGSVTVGDVTVKAGQ
-143 STSSQ
+143 SQ

-175 NVLRKLYARKYF
+175 NVLRKLYARNYF
-187 DEGDTNFEIAESEFG
+187 DESDTNFETAESEFG
-202 HEADEL
+202 EEADEL

-255 CPRTKQEIL
+255 CPKTKQEIL
-264 DAVKKINKELNITV
+264 DAVKKINRELNITV
-278 IIVSHLPDVQK
+278 IVVSHLPDVQK

-296 LLEDGEIADEGST
+296 LLEDGEIADEGT
-309 DEICDTFMRDMDD
+309 PEEICDKFMADMQP
-322 IVDIQNIST
+322 IADIQNVAT
-331 DEDVIDVKDIYK
+331 DEDVIDAKDLKK

-354 QIEDINFKVRNGNIL
+354 EMEDINFKVQNENIL
-369 SIIGPSGSGK
+369 SIIGPSGAGK

-385 LGGLD
+385 LGGLED
-390 DPDEGEVLYKVEDGW
+390 SDEGDVMYYVDGEW
-405 ADIDIPGLN
+405 RDIEIPGIS

-426 QEFAL
+426 QEFSL
-431 SHYATV
+431 VHYSTV
-437 LDQLAT
+437 LSQLAT

-451 IVKEAKVRAK
+451 IVKDAQERARK
-461 KLGLSEE
+461 IGIGEE

-483 AKERLRQINLDGEIL
+483 AKHRLEQIGLDAEIL

-518 ESLDLDMDILF
+518 ENLDLDLDILP
-529 RKSYELSGGQKVRV
+529 RRSYELSGGQQVRV

-554 FLLLDEPFGDLDPI
+554 FLLLDEPFGDLDPV
-568 TLRDVTNALKS
+568 TLRDVTNSLKK
-579 ISKEYDIT
+579 ISKEYGIT

-593 NTDFIKELSD
+593 NTDFIKELSN
-603 RAIFMDEGK
+603 RAIFMDDGK
-612 IIEDSGN
+612 IIDDSEN

-629 FCHADYLKGD
+629 FCHADYLKGDC

>member
-1 MLKDDL
+1 
-7 IESFKRVEEKLGGL
+7 
-21 QYVVHT
+21 
-27 TYKEPKFEIF
+27 
-37 DSIEKITD
+37 
-45 IGLITPIEPN
+45 
-55 YFKDDKN
+55 
-62 VYYFSDKEKMMIKVE
+62 MIKVE
-77 NVSKEYELADGTKV
+77 NVSKEYELDDGTKIT
-91 PALKDVSFEVKEGE
+91 ALKNVSFEVKEGE

-124 RGVEHID
+124 RGDEHID
-131 DGSIEVGKVKVT
+131 EGSIEVGKAKIT
-143 STSSQ
+143 SESSQ
-148 FYYNN
+148 FYYNE

-175 NVLRKLYARKYF
+175 NVLRKLYARDYF
-187 DEGDTNFEIAESEFG
+187 DEGDTNFEVAESEFG

-213 LTHKADHYA
+213 LTHKKDHYA

-255 CPRTKQEIL
+255 CPKTKQEIL

-278 IIVSHLPDVQK
+278 VLVSHLPDVQK

-296 LLEDGEIADEGST
+296 LLEDGEIADEGSAE
-309 DEICDTFMRDMDD
+309 EICDKFMEGMDE

-331 DEDVIDVKDIYK
+331 DEDVIQVNDVFK
-343 RFYLLTGGEVL
+343 RFYLLTGGQVL
-354 QIEDINFKVRNGNIL
+354 EMEDINFTVQKENIL
-369 SIIGPSGSGK
+369 SIIGPSGAGK

-390 DPDEGEVLYKVEDGW
+390 DPDKGEVLYDVEGEW
-405 ADIDIPGLN
+405 KDIDIPGMS

-431 SHYATV
+431 THYATV
-437 LDQLAT
+437 LNQLAT
-443 RLGYKNQD
+443 RLGYKNQN
-451 IVKEAKVRAK
+451 IVKDAQKRAEN
-461 KLGLSEE
+461 LGLSEE
-468 LLDSFYLL
+468 LLDSFYQL

-483 AKERLRQINLDGEIL
+483 AKERLRQVGLDAEIL

-518 ESLDLDMDILF
+518 ESLDLDMDILY
-529 RKSYELSGGQKVRV
+529 RRSYELSGGQKVRV

-554 FLLLDEPFGDLDPI
+554 FLLLDEPFGDLDPV
-568 TLRDVTNALKS
+568 TLRDVTNALKK
-579 ISKEYDIT
+579 ISKTYGIT
-587 IVMISH
+587 IVMVSH
-593 NTDFIKELSD
+593 NTDFIKELSN
-603 RAIFMDEGK
+603 RALFMDDGK
-612 IIEDSGN
+612 IVDDSEN
-619 IDEIVDNFID
+619 INEIVDNFIE
-629 FCHADYLKGD
+629 FCHADYLLGDK

>member
-1 MLKDDL
+1 
-7 IESFKRVEEKLGGL
+7 
-21 QYVVHT
+21 
-27 TYKEPKFEIF
+27 
-37 DSIEKITD
+37 
-45 IGLITPIEPN
+45 
-55 YFKDDKN
+55 
-62 VYYFSDKEKMMIKVE
+62 MIKVE
-77 NVSKEYELADGTKV
+77 NVSKDYELDDGTKV
-91 PALKDVSFEVKEGE
+91 TALKDVSFEVKEGE

-175 NVLRKLYARKYF
+175 NILRKLYARRYF
-187 DEGDTNFEIAESEFG
+187 DEGDTNFEVAESEFG
-202 HEADEL
+202 QEADEL

-213 LTHKADHYA
+213 LTHKANHYA

-278 IIVSHLPDVQK
+278 ILVSHLPDVQK

-296 LLEDGEIADEGST
+296 LLEDGEIVDEGSP
-309 DEICDTFMRDMDD
+309 DEICDKFMEGMDD

-331 DEDVIDVKDIYK
+331 DEDVIDVKDVYK

-354 QIEDINFKVRNGNIL
+354 QIEDINFKVQKENIL
-369 SIIGPSGSGK
+369 SIIGPSGAGK

-390 DPDEGEVLYKVEDGW
+390 DPDRGEVLYKIDDDW
-405 ADIDIPGLN
+405 ADIDIPGIN

-437 LDQLAT
+437 LNQLAT

-451 IVKEAKVRAK
+451 IVKEAKARAE

-476 TDLPETE
+476 TDLPENE
-483 AKERLRQINLDGEIL
+483 AKERLRQVGLDGEIL

-518 ESLDLDMDILF
+518 ESLDLDMDILH

-543 MLALILVSRPK
+543 MLALILISRPK
-554 FLLLDEPFGDLDPI
+554 FLLLDEPFGDLDPV
-568 TLRDVTNALKS
+568 TLRDVTNALKT
-579 ISKEYDIT
+579 ISKDYEIT
-587 IVMISH
+587 VVMISH
-593 NTDFIKELSD
+593 NTDFIKELSN
-603 RAIFMDEGK
+603 RAVFIDDGK
-612 IIEDSGN
+612 IIDDSEN

-629 FCHADYLKGD
+629 FCHADYLKRGLNNV

>member
-1 MLKDDL
+1 
-7 IESFKRVEEKLGGL
+7 
-21 QYVVHT
+21 
-27 TYKEPKFEIF
+27 
-37 DSIEKITD
+37 
-45 IGLITPIEPN
+45 
-55 YFKDDKN
+55 
-62 VYYFSDKEKMMIKVE
+62 MIKVE
-77 NVSKEYELADGTKV
+77 NVSKDYELDDGTKV
-91 PALKDVSFEVKEGE
+91 TALKNVSFEVKEGE

-131 DGSIEVGKVKVT
+131 EGSIEVGKAKIT
-143 STSSQ
+143 SESSQ
-148 FYYNN
+148 FYYNE

-175 NVLRKLYARKYF
+175 NVLRKLYARDYF
-187 DEGDTNFEIAESEFG
+187 DEGDTNFEVAESEFG

-213 LTHKADHYA
+213 LTHKKDHYA

-240 KQPKALLLDEPATMA
+240 KRPKALLLDEPATMA
-255 CPRTKQEIL
+255 CPKTKQEIL

-278 IIVSHLPDVQK
+278 VLVSHLPDVQK

-296 LLEDGEIADEGST
+296 LLEDGEIADEGSAE
-309 DEICDTFMRDMDD
+309 EICDKFMEGMDE

-331 DEDVIDVKDIYK
+331 DEDVIQVNDVFK
-343 RFYLLTGGEVL
+343 RFYLLTGGQVL
-354 QIEDINFKVRNGNIL
+354 EMEDINFTVQKENIL
-369 SIIGPSGSGK
+369 SIIGPSGAGK

-390 DPDEGEVLYKVEDGW
+390 DPDKGEVLYDVEGEW
-405 ADIDIPGLN
+405 KDIDIPGMS

-431 SHYATV
+431 THYATV
-437 LDQLAT
+437 LNQLAT
-443 RLGYKNQD
+443 RLGYKNQN
-451 IVKEAKVRAK
+451 IVKDAQKRAEN
-461 KLGLSEE
+461 LGLSEE
-468 LLDSFYLL
+468 LLDSFYQL

-483 AKERLRQINLDGEIL
+483 AKERLRQVGLDAEIL

-518 ESLDLDMDILF
+518 ESLDLDMDILY
-529 RKSYELSGGQKVRV
+529 RRSYELSGGQKVRV

-554 FLLLDEPFGDLDPI
+554 FLLLDEPFGDLDPV
-568 TLRDVTNALKS
+568 TLRDVTNALKK
-579 ISKEYDIT
+579 ISKTYGIT
-587 IVMISH
+587 IVMVSH
-593 NTDFIKELSD
+593 NTDFIKELSN
-603 RAIFMDEGK
+603 RALFMDDGK
-612 IIEDSGN
+612 IVDDSEN
-619 IDEIVDNFID
+619 INDIVDNFIE
-629 FCHADYLKGD
+629 FCHADYLLGDK